1 VRATSPP
8 DAAGLQTSET
18 GLSVDVLFAAHYERL
33 VRVAWLL
40 VRDDGRAEELV
51 QDAFV
56 DLVERRPRLLTVSD
70 AGGYLYVSVLNRSRS
85 ALRRVRTTRA
95 VLERLGNEPHP
106 GPETSA
112 EASALRAFERQRV
125 LDALA
130 TLPRRQRE
138 VLVLRHYAQL
148 SEAETAET
156 LGVSRG
162 SVKSHG
168 ARGLRAL
175 RPLLEGVDD
184 ERRA

>member
-1 VRATSPP
+1 
-8 DAAGLQTSET
+8 
-18 GLSVDVLFAAHYERL
+18 
-33 VRVAWLL
+33 
-40 VRDDGRAEELV
+40 
-51 QDAFV
+51 
-56 DLVERRPRLLTVSD
+56 
-70 AGGYLYVSVLNRSRS
+70 
-85 ALRRVRTTRA
+85 
-95 VLERLGNEPHP
+95 
-106 GPETSA
+106 
-112 EASALRAFERQRV
+112 
-125 LDALA
+125 
-130 TLPRRQRE
+130 